1 MISRT
6 KILFVV
12 VFLISLGIVAEC
24 QLDNI
29 MGCVFCQLITES
41 IAQEMTPPHAFKTM
55 YRRCA
60 KMGLMEPVCDA
71 FIEEN
76 AKKMFMLHKSGFS
89 PEQICHK
96 LALCQI
102 N

>member
-1 MISRT
+1 MVSGM
-6 KILFVV
+6 KIVLAVAV
-12 VFLISLGIVAEC
+12 LIAVASVGQCEV
-24 QLDNI
+24 DNI

-41 IAQEMTPPHAFKTM
+41 IAQELSPPHAFKTM

-76 AKKMFMLHKSGFS
+76 AKRMFMLHKSGFS
-89 PEQICHK
+89 PDAICRK
-96 LALCQI
+96 MQLCQA
-102 N
+102 